1 MSLVKVNNV
10 SKFFHTRK
18 QRMTVREH
26 LRNAFR
32 KSSSPESFCAL
43 RDITFT
49 VEERESVAFVGANG
63 AGKSTLLSL
72 ICGLARPDKG
82 TIEIHGSFAPLLELG
97 SGFHH
102 DLTGRENIFMNAA
115 LLGMHE
121 RQVKEAFD
129 EIVEFSELGDA
140 INDPVR
146 VYSAGMVM
154 RLAFS
159 VAVHCQ
165 ASLYVIDEVL
175 GVGDSAFSQKCLA
188 RIRAL
193 RAAGKSLL
201 FVSHDTTSV
210 AAFCDRAI
218 WLHAGRMVDDGP
230 APAVVEKYTRYML
243 NPGTPLP
250 ERSGVKSIE
259 PQPAR
264 AGVKSAQVRPRKRGS
279 R

>member
-1 MSLVKVNNV
+1 MSLVKVSHV
-10 SKFFHTRK
+10 SKFFHARK

-26 LRNAFR
+26 LQNAFR
-32 KSSSPESFCAL
+32 QKGRPEPFCAL

-72 ICGLARPDKG
+72 ICGLAVPDEG
-82 TIEIHGSFAPLLELG
+82 TIEIHGAFAPLLELG

-102 DLTGRENIFMNAA
+102 DLTGRENISMNAA
-115 LLGMHE
+115 LLGMNE
-121 RQVKEAFD
+121 RQVKAAYE

-140 INDPVR
+140 IDEPVR

-159 VAVHCQ
+159 VAAHCQ

-175 GVGDSAFSQKCLA
+175 GVGDSAFNQKCLA
-188 RIRAL
+188 KIRDL

-218 WLHAGRMVDDGP
+218 WLHAGRMVADGP
-230 APAVVEKYTRYML
+230 APAVMEKYTQFML
-243 NPGTPLP
+243 NPRNPLP
-250 ERSGVKSIE
+250 EPGSGGAG
-259 PQPAR
+259 QPLAPSR
-264 AGVKSAQVRPRKRGS
+264 PAVAAKAGLQDRKR